1 MPVKVI
7 KNEEEDAK
15 QIAGAISNVLLKGV
29 SIEKGEGEY
38 KDRYWIYLTG
48 EKSPFGFI
56 RNEGN
61 YYLTQLSYKD
71 VLRYLNQ
78 KEALKEK
85 NEARQFLNLYSLK
98 SRIVTI
104 LEIYL
109 KGFRITHS
117 EVGAYYLVFHIQKTE
132 SSG

>member
-1 MPVKVI
+1 MPVKV
-7 KNEEEDAK
+7 KNEEEDVK
-15 QIAGAISNVLLKGV
+15 QIAGAIGKALPNEVF
-29 SIEKGEGEY
+29 IEKGKGEY

-78 KEALKEK
+78 KEALKGK
-85 NEARQFLNLYSLK
+85 NDARQFLTLYSLK
-98 SRIVTI
+98 SAIVAI
-104 LEIYL
+104 LESNL